1 MQQYNHTETQFVSN
15 NKTTNTIV
23 LKELQRELLWCDR
36 FYMSVAFITMSGIT
50 MILQQL
56 KELEEKGVSG
66 RILTSEYQYF
76 NEPKVFE
83 KLMSIPNIEVRVYTK
98 ETHHTKGYI
107 FEKGAERSVI
117 IGSSNLTANALKTN
131 KEWNLKIEKH
141 QEEKVIENLSEEFEE
156 MWEESNPLTSQWIEN
171 YAIKYHESRILHT
184 KLKTIESKDSL
195 VIPNKMQVEALRNL
209 EYLRSKNQK
218 KALLISATGE
228 RVIIV
233 MGAVCVIK
241 SRVSGTLTKYISC
254 IA

>member
-56 KELEEKGVSG
+56 KELKEKGVSG

-156 MWEESNPLTSQWIEN
+156 MWVESNPLTSQWIEN

-184 KLKTIESKDSL
+184 KLKTIEPKDSL

-218 KALLISATGE
+218 KHF
-228 RVIIV
+228 
-233 MGAVCVIK
+233 
-241 SRVSGTLTKYISC
+241 
-254 IA
+254 